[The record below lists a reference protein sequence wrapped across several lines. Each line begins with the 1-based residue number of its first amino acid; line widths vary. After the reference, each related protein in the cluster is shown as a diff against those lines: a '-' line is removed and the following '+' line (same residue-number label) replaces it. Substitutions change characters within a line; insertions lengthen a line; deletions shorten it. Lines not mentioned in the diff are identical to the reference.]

1 MYTMIRRWKLQALI
15 LALCTMLMLAAAGV
29 KAEEQGAS
37 DAAPKSVSENNPVFP
52 GAAEVV
58 PRSIKVR
65 QDMSAAQET
74 LKNLRDLSAW
84 ENILKERKSKQQEL
98 SAKIKDMGDLQD
110 QSFERL
116 LRIVTLLQTHKKNL
130 QGDIERISIQ
140 TSKLE
145 SMRKRWRERYDYWVK
160 WREELKKQEAEFP
173 AEEFTSVLKENELL
187 RENIISLSSDYIRL
201 QKQFTDLLE
210 ANNIYEQQVETELQN
225 LRSTTFNKTAP
236 SFINPVFYTQ
246 FNADLADRAA
256 AEIAR
261 VDWLVAREIAAGW
274 WIVLLQLIVVLVV
287 VSTIRH
293 YAKTH
298 YEDKQWGFL
307 MAHPWAGGIF
317 IVMVSLGSLYQTPS
331 LMLRFYLSLLL
342 VLSACVL
349 VTGIVV
355 KRRHRNLIWLLGVA
369 YLATLFMQV
378 INLPL
383 PVMRLFIA
391 ALAVVLLALLLPYCV
406 MGRKD
411 NEPWGIIAAMRLG
424 IGISLIALIAQVG
437 GYSNLAARLVDA
449 SSKTVFLALMVTM
462 VIKLAQGGVNF
473 AVNHRKLQRMYFFRT
488 FGAAFKNQ
496 VNAIIKIVLIV
507 TAILA
512 LGKIWSGSSSI
523 AVIWDRV
530 TSFGIEIG
538 WLQLN
543 IATLINVGVVM
554 YCAVVLSWFI
564 CSMFDAGK
572 FGPRY
577 IDSGVRDSIKT
588 LIHYFIIFC
597 GVVFAFSAAGIGLQ
611 NFAVIAGALS
621 IGIGFGLQNIVNNF
635 ISGIILL
642 FERPIRKGDTIIL
655 DGEWAIVRNIGLR
668 STVVETFNKA
678 ELIVPNSD
686 LISQKV
692 TNLTHSN
699 AQFRVVM
706 DVGTA
711 YGSDIEQVLKILED
725 EAAKHPHAAKSPAPS
740 ALFVGFGN
748 SSLDF
753 KLRIWLNN
761 LEYCL
766 SIISEVGIMVYKRF
780 AEDGVEIPFPQ
791 QDLHVRSMDEKVI
804 ESWRGKVEVHDSDT
818 GEAHVIS
825 E

>member
-1 MYTMIRRWKLQALI
+1 MIRPWKLKLLI
-15 LALCTMLMLAAAGV
+15 LTLCSMMMLFAVGV
-29 KAEEQGAS
+29 KAEEEGAS
-37 DAAPKSVSENNPVFP
+37 QTATKSVAEAEPVFP
-52 GAAEVV
+52 GAGDVV
-58 PRSIKVR
+58 PRGIKVR
-65 QDMSAAQET
+65 QDMAAAQES
-74 LKNLRDLSAW
+74 LKNLSDLSSW
-84 ENILKERKSKQQEL
+84 ESVLTERKSKQQEL
-98 SAKIKDMGDLQD
+98 SAKMQEIGDLQN

-116 LRIVTLLQTHKKNL
+116 LRISTLLQTHKKNL
-130 QGDIERISIQ
+130 QADIQRISTQ
-140 TSKLE
+140 TSELE
-145 SMRKRWRERYDYWVK
+145 SMRKHWRERYDYWEK
-160 WREELKKQEAEFP
+160 WREELKNQEAEFP
-173 AEEFTSVLKENELL
+173 ADEFTSVLKDNKLL
-187 RENIISLSSDYIRL
+187 REKIIALSNDYIRL

-246 FNADLADRAA
+246 FNEDLVERAA
-256 AEIAR
+256 VEINQ
-261 VDWLVAREIAAGW
+261 VDWLVSQEIAAGW
-274 WIVLLQLIVVLVV
+274 WITMLQLIVVLVAV
-287 VSTIRH
+287 YTIRH

-298 YEDKQWGFL
+298 HEDKQWGFL
-307 MAHPWAGGIF
+307 MAHPWASGIF
-317 IVMVSLGSLYQTPS
+317 IAMVSLGSLYQTPS
-331 LMLRFYLSLLL
+331 LMLRFYLSLLV

-355 KRRHRNLIWLLGVA
+355 KRRHRNLVWLLGLA

-378 INLPL
+378 LNLPL

-391 ALAVVLLALLLPYCV
+391 ALALVLLALLIPYCN

-424 IGISLIALIAQVG
+424 IGISLVSLLAQVG

-449 SSKTVFLALMVTM
+449 SFRTVFLALVVTM

-473 AVNHRKLQRMYFFRT
+473 AVSHRKLQRMYFFRT
-488 FGAAFKNQ
+488 FGAVFKDQ
-496 VNAIIKIVLIV
+496 VNAILKIVLIGS
-507 TAILA
+507 AILA
-512 LGKIWSGSSSI
+512 LAKIWSGSSSI
-523 AVIWDRV
+523 AAIWDQV
-530 TSFGIEIG
+530 ANFGIEISG
-538 WLQLN
+538 LQID
-543 IATLINVGVVM
+543 IATLINIGVVM
-554 YCAVVLSWFI
+554 YCAVILSWFI
-564 CSMFDAGK
+564 RSMFDAGK
-572 FGPRY
+572 IGPRY

-668 STVVETFNKA
+668 STVVETYNKA

-699 AQFRVVM
+699 AQYRVVM

-711 YGSDIEQVLKILED
+711 YGSDMDQVLKILED
-725 EAAKHPHAAKSPAPS
+725 EAAKHPHAAKTPAPS
-740 ALFVGFGN
+740 ALFVGFGD

-753 KLRIWLNN
+753 KLRVWLNN
-761 LEYCL
+761 LDYCL
-766 SIISEVGIMVYKRF
+766 TIFSEIGIAVYKRF
-780 AEDGVEIPFPQ
+780 AAEGVEIPFPQ
-791 QDLHVRSMDEKVI
+791 QDLHVRSMDEKVV
-804 ESWRGKVEVHDSDT
+804 EAWKGRVEVHNNDT
-818 GEAHVIS
+818 GETHVIS